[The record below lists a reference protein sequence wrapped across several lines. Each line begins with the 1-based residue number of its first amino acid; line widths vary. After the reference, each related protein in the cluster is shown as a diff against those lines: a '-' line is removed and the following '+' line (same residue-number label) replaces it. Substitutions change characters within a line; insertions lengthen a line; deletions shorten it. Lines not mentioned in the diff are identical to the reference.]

1 MGLKCES
8 VNECELYPPSL
19 CKGSSEEELPVFD
32 WAQLSEKIIDFF

>member
-19 CKGSSEEELPVFD
+19 CTGSSEEELPVFD
-32 WAQLSEKIIDFF
+32 LGTKVIDFF

>member
-19 CKGSSEEELPVFD
+19 CTGSSEEELLFSTE
-32 WAQLSEKIIDFF
+32 AQK